1 VSPLLH
7 PRHCEPPGRANARP
21 MTGSAK
27 QSIFPFAGVWIAS
40 SLSLLAMTG
49 EKRPIQMSNSD
60 EDMSPRSRGAAR
72 PSFASV
78 PTLAKKR
85 GRRES
90 RVRAAPAVSCAKVRK
105 ETHTSIQVQR
115 RQSGFPCAVVYG
127 LFRALPGDRAFL
139 PPSPPRS
146 LLLKNLTPASG
157 CQDHTASPS
166 ATPAFV
172 FRKFRVHRISPQRS

>member
-60 EDMSPRSRGAAR
+60 EDMSPRSRGAVR

-78 PTLAKKR
+78 PTPAKKR